1 MKKHKRKKQTIRIR
15 ENDQTDRHRSRR
27 KQVKR
32 NEVILRS
39 RRKCVSHDKKDKDLV
54 ENRKTVE

>member
-1 MKKHKRKKQTIRIR
+1 MTK
-15 ENDQTDRHRSRR
+15 TDRHRR
-27 KQVKR
+27 KQMKR

-39 RRKCVSHDKKDKDLV
+39 RRKSVSHKKDKDLV